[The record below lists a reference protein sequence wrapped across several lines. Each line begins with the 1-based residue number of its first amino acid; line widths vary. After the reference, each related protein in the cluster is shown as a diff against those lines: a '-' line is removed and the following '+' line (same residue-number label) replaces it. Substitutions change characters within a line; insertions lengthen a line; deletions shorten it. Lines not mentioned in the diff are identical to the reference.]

1 MGVGDIVKA
10 LHVANDLDK
19 GRRNVGFIVKVD
31 QSELT
36 KKHRYW
42 VKLFGGWSVGPV
54 PFLAKQLEV
63 LSESR

>member
-1 MGVGDIVKA
+1 MNVGDIVKA

-36 KKHRYW
+36 KKRRYW
-42 VKLFGGWSVGPV
+42 VKLFGGWNLGPV
-54 PFLAKQLEV
+54 PFLATQLEV
-63 LSESR
+63 VSESR